1 MEKGD
6 TVSNC
11 DISERSARGYC
22 PGEDGHQ
29 AEIDGTAELS
39 TTTTVEQPTELPH
52 TGADPLFSVLGSIT
66 LLVGIMLV
74 RLSGTEGE
82 S

>member
-1 MEKGD
+1 MND
-6 TVSNC
+6 C

-39 TTTTVEQPTELPH
+39 TTTTVEQPTELPY
-52 TGADPLFSVLGSIT
+52 TGVDPIFGLLGSVS
-66 LLVGIMLV
+66 LLVGAVLV
-74 RLSGTEGE
+74 RLGDS
-82 S
+82 